1 MSISNGFW
9 SYVHLDDDAE
19 GGRIAGLARDVK
31 RQYELLT
38 GESLTLFL
46 DRDALKWGDDWRAEI
61 GASLSHVAFFVP
73 VLTPRYFMS
82 VECRRE
88 LQFFARRATDLGVK
102 ELVLPILYADFS
114 GSTAAD
120 PGDDLLELARKFQ
133 WEDWRE
139 LRFEEPSSAPYRRAV
154 SRLADRLV
162 QANRQ
167 AEEAVP
173 PASVTPQRVDLA
185 SVADDE
191 PGFLDTLS
199 DAERSLESISDVL
212 AKLTASIGTVGTLAS
227 ETTAELS
234 RAGQNKAGFAV
245 RLAISQRLA
254 TRLAAPV
261 EDIHLLSDDYSSHLY
276 NVDMGFRIL
285 IARGSEEALA
295 NADTKRPVCEFFS
308 SVRYLYDRAS
318 ESMVALQGLSDSTR
332 ASESVARSFRPPL
345 RLLRAALTRLIEST
359 QLMKDWIRL
368 IDESGVECD
377 PPVGSE

>member
-1 MSISNGFW
+1 
-9 SYVHLDDDAE
+9 
-19 GGRIAGLARDVK
+19 
-31 RQYELLT
+31 
-38 GESLTLFL
+38 
-46 DRDALKWGDDWRAEI
+46 
-61 GASLSHVAFFVP
+61 
-73 VLTPRYFMS
+73 MS

-88 LQFFARRATDLGVK
+88 LQFFARRATDLGVR
-102 ELVLPILYADFS
+102 ELVLSILYADFS
-114 GSTAAD
+114 GSAAAE
-120 PGDDLLELARKFQ
+120 PGDDLVELARKFQ

-139 LRFEEPSSAPYRRAV
+139 LRFEEPASAPYRRAV

-167 AEEAVP
+167 AEEAEP
-173 PASVTPQRVDLA
+173 PAPLTPQRVDLG

-199 DAERSLESISDVL
+199 DAERSLGSISDVL
-212 AKLTASIGTVGTLAS
+212 AKLTASIVTVGTLAS
-227 ETTAELS
+227 ETTEELS

-254 TRLAAPV
+254 TRLSAPV

-295 NADTKRPVCEFFS
+295 NADTKTQVREFFS
-308 SVRYLYDRAS
+308 SVRYLYDGAS

-368 IDESGVECD
+368 IDETGVECD